1 MLFFIHFILLFIQ
14 NMFTVLNFLP
24 YQCHAS
30 LSLRPLS
37 ISALNITQSSLQG
50 PIPGLF
56 LMFTIKIDGDIP
68 QLWWSFWPCELHFL
82 WLYLLQNCISLI
94 TGSILIAG
102 IFAFFFL
109 VTNIKLFIPHISNE
123 RCFYMCVYI
132 YIVGHVINKWHI
144 YWNILHIS

>member
-30 LSLRPLS
+30 QSLRPLS

-56 LMFTIKIDGDIP
+56 LMFTIKIDVDIP
-68 QLWWSFWPCELHFL
+68 QL
-82 WLYLLQNCISLI
+82 
-94 TGSILIAG
+94 
-102 IFAFFFL
+102 
-109 VTNIKLFIPHISNE
+109 
-123 RCFYMCVYI
+123 
-132 YIVGHVINKWHI
+132 
-144 YWNILHIS
+144 